1 MNSKSAIEVPESL
14 LNESGLIVV
23 DHGSRREES
32 NNALL
37 ELVEQYR
44 SRSPFKIVEPAH
56 MELAEPSIAVAVEKC
71 ILRGA
76 TNLIVQPFFLFPG
89 RHWVHDI
96 PNLVKEAVARYND
109 DNIKLKYMVTAPI
122 GIHELVFDILND
134 RAAYCLNRNANH
146 TDGCDVCNEDFP
158 CRFKGN

>member
-1 MNSKSAIEVPESL
+1 MNSKSATAVPESIVG
-14 LNESGLIVV
+14 EAGLIVV

-32 NNALL
+32 NLALL
-37 ELVEQYR
+37 ELVDRYR
-44 SRSPFKIVEPAH
+44 SRSPFKIIEPAH

-76 TNLIVQPFFLFPG
+76 TNLVVQPFFLFPG
-89 RHWVHDI
+89 RHWVNDI
-96 PNLVKEAVARYND
+96 PQLVKEAVARYAN

-134 RAAYCLNRNANH
+134 RAAQCVNRNLQDNG
-146 TDGCDVCNEDFP
+146 GCDICNEDFP
-158 CRFKGN
+158 CRFKTN